1 MDAQNLPADTVW
13 HGRPDVYHAY
23 QAVLL
28 SRAADGLGGPGPLA
42 AGRGDRV
49 IVVAGEAL
57 IDLVV
62 TAEGQRAVPG
72 GSPANVAVTLAR
84 LDQPVRLLA
93 RLGD

>member
-1 MDAQNLPADTVW
+1 M
-13 HGRPDVYHAY
+13 
-23 QAVLL
+23 
-28 SRAADGLGGPGPLA
+28 
-42 AGRGDRV
+42 

-93 RLGD
+93 RLATTSTDGNSSQHLCANRVDLEWAVRAAGPRRWRWPP